1 MKSSENWNSEHCLQT
16 TRQVEPTLGCAPI
29 MRLTPL
35 VSLVGSMLLFTGC
48 AAYQFGSGTLY
59 NPNVRTIHVPVIRND
74 TFRHNIGVQLT
85 EAVIRSIE
93 QRTPYKVVADPN
105 ADSTLTCRIS
115 NEAKR
120 VLAETVNDDPRV
132 LNSTVSIELTWT
144 DRRGNLLLNNR
155 FVPTGELSFYF
166 IQGSDFIPEGGQS
179 MATAQHDIV
188 ERLAAQIVNQMESRW

>member
-1 MKSSENWNSEHCLQT
+1 MLMASNIDLSPAVCWLESIGHKLLLFCW
-16 TRQVEPTLGCAPI
+16 LGCLINSA
-29 MRLTPL
+29 
-35 VSLVGSMLLFTGC
+35 GC

-59 NPNVRTIHVPVIRND
+59 NPNIRTIHVPVIRND

-85 EAVIRSIE
+85 EAVVRAIE
-93 QRTPYKVVADPN
+93 QRTPYKVVSDPN
-105 ADSTLTCRIS
+105 ADSTLTCRVS

-120 VLAETVNDDPRV
+120 VVAETVNDDPRV

-155 FVPTGELSFYF
+155 FVPTGEFSFYF

-179 MATAQHDIV
+179 MATAQHDVV
-188 ERLAAQIVNQMESRW
+188 ERLADQIVNQMESRW